1 LRRSHNG
8 FPDLCDDRAYMS
20 ATGNNVRILV
30 GERTVAEFPALPAP
44 LAAAGAAVRAIGCLL
59 EEQDYSKQAHTEEVP
74 HDRAGNTRTPHDF
87 GEQRSARSPV
97 PGVARLPSRARRA
110 VATAPRRSARPRSG
124 AAHLLTQ
131 EPAHA

>member
-1 LRRSHNG
+1 
-8 FPDLCDDRAYMS
+8 MS

-30 GERTVAEFPALPAP
+30 GGRTVAEFPALPAP

-59 EEQDYSKQAHTEEVP
+59 EEQAHTEEVP

-131 EPAHA
+131 ESAHA